1 LVSLSLE
8 PEALALRK
16 VRSEWLPYLTYQSF
30 HDGELGITSGETS
43 VTTIFE
49 TPFLLTRVD
58 QKLSLSRG
66 TGDFCGE

>member
-30 HDGELGITSGETS
+30 HDVELGIASGETS

-58 QKLSLSRG
+58 HKLSLSKG